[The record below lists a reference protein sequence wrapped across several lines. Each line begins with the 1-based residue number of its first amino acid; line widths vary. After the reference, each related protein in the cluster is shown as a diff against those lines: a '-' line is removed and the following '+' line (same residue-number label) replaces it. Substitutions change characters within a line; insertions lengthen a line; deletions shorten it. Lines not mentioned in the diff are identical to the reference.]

1 MADHEEEV
9 KEVLAMGGTKME
21 STVEKSHPN
30 LVADYELDSREWN
43 QLQTEYLEKP
53 SGVIDQVQDILEE
66 NIQGFSEY
74 MPPRNNLLP

>member
-30 LVADYELDSREWN
+30 LVADYESESREWN
-43 QLQTEYLEKP
+43 QLQTEYFEKP
-53 SGVIDQVQDILEE
+53 SWVIDQVQDILED
-66 NIQGFSEY
+66 NIQVFSEY
-74 MPPRNNLLP
+74 MPPQNILLP

>member
-1 MADHEEEV
+1 MAEHEEEV

-30 LVADYELDSREWN
+30 LVADYESESREWN

-53 SGVIDQVQDILEE
+53 SGVIDQVQDIIEE